1 MQEKLDEEVT
11 KSEVLKV
18 IAERKK
24 QKFEKVISKYQT
36 AQDINNELINK
47 LKMKDEN
54 LNKQIEKDNDNTY
67 KKKNSEQNKGRELK
81 MEKIN

>member
-67 KKKNSEQNKGRELK
+67 KKKNSEQNKGSELK
-81 MEKIN
+81 LEKIN

>member
-1 MQEKLDEEVT
+1 LQEKLDEEVT

>member
-81 MEKIN
+81 LEKIN